1 MRLDGTA
8 PRRSSIFLPSAFSP
22 AFLPPVSRALKFTLF
37 IGSFVSLLL
46 AAVYAPGWIR
56 SLDVAVS
63 GKLGLSAEH
72 ARDDPWLQYL
82 SFVVLAFGIA
92 WTTIDI
98 NRPAFKGLV
107 AALAL
112 AEVFTFS
119 ALAATLYGFYF
130 SPVLSGAAILMSFG
144 AALVY
149 SYSQIGQRQRVVDAE
164 FGPRVSGEQERAL
177 VDGSAELNVE
187 GQLQELTLVVCEI
200 FNHQQ
205 LMDALEPARYATVSN
220 RFLHAATDALVEQG
234 GTLAAS
240 DGEGVRVV
248 FGAPLP
254 VANHASVACRA
265 ALEVARQVRRL
276 NQELGAEHAGLTCDV
291 RVGVNSGEMA
301 VGHFGSRRL
310 GGFGVAGEEVAFA
323 RRLCAANLIYGSTV
337 LIGARTFE
345 LAESAIEARPL
356 ELLRRRIGE
365 NWLEVY
371 ELLGQPQDMTPDA
384 LARRDLFWTGVI
396 FFREKRLADALEKF
410 SEARATTGQADGPLD
425 FYINRIKQLQHNK
438 ATTDWETTRLLNS
451 L

>member
-1 MRLDGTA
+1 M
-8 PRRSSIFLPSAFSP
+8 
-22 AFLPPVSRALKFTLF
+22 SRALKFTLF
-37 IGSFVSLLL
+37 IGANVSLLL
-46 AAVYAPGWIR
+46 AIVYAPGLIR
-56 SLDVAVS
+56 PLDAAMS
-63 GKLGLSAEH
+63 RTLGLAAGQAQDHS
-72 ARDDPWLQYL
+72 WVQYL
-82 SFVVLAFGIA
+82 AFIVLAFGIA

-98 NRPAFKGLV
+98 NRPTFKALV
-107 AALAL
+107 ASMAL

-119 ALAATLYGFYF
+119 ALAATLYNFYF
-130 SPVLSGAAILMSFG
+130 SPVLSGAAIVMSFA

-164 FGPRVSGEQERAL
+164 FGTRVSGEQERAL
-177 VDGSAELNVE
+177 VDGSAELTVD
-187 GQLQELTLVVCEI
+187 GQLQELTLAVCEI

-205 LMDALEPARYATVSN
+205 LMEGLDPTQYNAVSN

-234 GTLAAS
+234 GTLAAC
-240 DGEGVRVV
+240 DGEGVRVL

-265 ALEVARQVRRL
+265 ALAVARQIRKL
-276 NQELGAEHAGLTCDV
+276 NQELEAEHPGLTCDV

-345 LAESAIEARPL
+345 LAESTIEARPL

-371 ELLGQPQDMTPDA
+371 ELLGEPQDMTPDA

-396 FFREKRLADALEKF
+396 FYREKRLVDALEKF
-410 SEARATTGQADGPLD
+410 SEARVTTGHADGPLD
-425 FYINRIKQLQHNK
+425 FYINRIKELQYNK

>member
-1 MRLDGTA
+1 M
-8 PRRSSIFLPSAFSP
+8 PSSSSP
-22 AFLPPVSRALKFTLF
+22 VFFASVSRALKFTLF

-46 AAVYAPGWIR
+46 TAVYAPGWIR

-63 GKLGLSAEH
+63 GKLGLAAEH
-72 ARDDPWLQYL
+72 ARDHPWLQYL
-82 SFVVLAFGIA
+82 SFVALAFGIA

-107 AALAL
+107 ATLAL

-130 SPVLSGAAILMSFG
+130 SPVLSGTAILMSFG

-240 DGEGVRVV
+240 DGEGVRVL

-254 VANHASVACRA
+254 LASHASVACRA
-265 ALEVARQVRRL
+265 ALAVARQVRRL

-291 RVGVNSGEMA
+291 RVGVNSGDMA

-345 LAESAIEARPL
+345 LAESTIEARPL

-371 ELLGQPQDMTPDA
+371 ELLGEPQDMTPDA

>member
-8 PRRSSIFLPSAFSP
+8 PCRSSIFVPLLSSP
-22 AFLPPVSRALKFTLF
+22 VFASVSRALKFTLF
-37 IGSFVSLLL
+37 IGAFVSLLL
-46 AAVYAPGWIR
+46 AVVYAPGLIR
-56 SLDVAVS
+56 PLDAAMART
-63 GKLGLSAEH
+63 LGLGTDQ
-72 ARDDPWLQYL
+72 ARDYPWLQSL
-82 SFVVLAFGIA
+82 SFVALAFGIA

-130 SPVLSGAAILMSFG
+130 SPVLSGAAVLMSFA

-205 LMDALEPARYATVSN
+205 LMDTLEPARYATVSN

-240 DGEGVRVV
+240 DGEGVRVL

-254 VANHASVACRA
+254 VANHASAACRA
-265 ALEVARQVRRL
+265 ALEVARQVRKL
-276 NQELGAEHAGLTCDV
+276 NQELGAEHPGLTCDV

-345 LAESAIEARPL
+345 LAEAAIEARPL

-371 ELLGQPQDMTPDA
+371 ELLGEPQDMTPDA

-410 SEARATTGQADGPLD
+410 SEARDTTGHADGPLD